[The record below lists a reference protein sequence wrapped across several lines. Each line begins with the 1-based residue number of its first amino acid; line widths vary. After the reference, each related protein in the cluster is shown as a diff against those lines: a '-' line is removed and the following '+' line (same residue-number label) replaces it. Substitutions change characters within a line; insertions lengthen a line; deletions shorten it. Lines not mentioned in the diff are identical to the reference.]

1 LTETRYHRRHD
12 DPALLTGDPE
22 LERWQKEVEQA
33 EEESKS
39 AKPLAWV
46 RWIVVLVL
54 LGLAVHLIIPQLSD
68 LQNSAKVL
76 RTMRPWAVG
85 LAIVSELLSYVALGF
100 MMKRIVGLTGQVLTL
115 NRAFA
120 VTLASGSV
128 GLVAGGLV
136 GIGGSSFRWL
146 RDAGIRAEGALLAG
160 WLPTLLNASTIA
172 VFALIGMVELVIFQD
187 LSKWLWLA
195 FSLSLTLLVAVA
207 GAVFWGSGHRDKFKE
222 KLCALQSWWARMRKK
237 EPQPEKLMGTVD
249 RLFDAFHILKTR
261 GWKAPV
267 TAAALG
273 VVLDMGA
280 MFWLFIAAGRPV
292 TPGKL
297 LSGYALPLLLG
308 KVAVIPGGIGLV
320 EATMIALY
328 RGFGVP
334 GATAS
339 VVVLAYRVIAF
350 WMPNLIGFGMI
361 PLLHIP
367 TRRTGREIKHP
378 RWGRRKSDRPAEDQ
392 PAAEQA

>member
-1 LTETRYHRRHD
+1 MTEPRFFRRED
-12 DPALLTGDPE
+12 DPSPFPPEPDFEPRWKEEVAE
-22 LERWQKEVEQA
+22 LE
-33 EEESKS
+33 EE
-39 AKPLAWV
+39 AKKAGPLRWV
-46 RWIVVLVL
+46 RWVVMFLL
-54 LGLAVHLIIPQLSD
+54 LGLAVHLILPQLGS
-68 LQNSAKVL
+68 LHESAKVL
-76 RTMRPWAVG
+76 RTLRPWAVA
-85 LAIVSELLSYVALGF
+85 LAIVSEMLSYVALGY

-120 VTLASGSV
+120 VTLASGAV

-172 VFALIGMVELVIFQD
+172 AFALLGMVELVIFQD
-187 LSKWLWLA
+187 LSTALWIA
-195 FSLSLTLLVAVA
+195 FSLSLALLVTVA
-207 GAVFWGSGHRDKFKE
+207 TALFWASGHREAAKRR
-222 KLCALQSWWARMRKK
+222 LCGMQERWARFRKK
-237 EPQPEKLMGTVD
+237 TADPERMMSTVD

-273 VVLDMGA
+273 VVFDMGA
-280 MFWLFIAAGRPV
+280 MFWLFVAAGHPL

-328 RGFGVP
+328 HGFGVP
-334 GATAS
+334 TATAG

-361 PLLHIP
+361 PLLQIP
-367 TRRTGREIKHP
+367 TRRTGRDITTS
-378 RWGRRKSDRPAEDQ
+378 RWGRRKTDVNPMDTGG
-392 PAAEQA
+392 